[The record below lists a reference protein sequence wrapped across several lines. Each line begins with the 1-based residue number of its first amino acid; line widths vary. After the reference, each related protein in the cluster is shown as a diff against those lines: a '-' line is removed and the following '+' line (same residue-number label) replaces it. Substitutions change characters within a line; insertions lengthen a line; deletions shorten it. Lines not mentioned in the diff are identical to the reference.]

1 MLETMRNHAQS
12 WIAKLILWAI
22 VLSFGLWGIGDYF
35 LGGRVQNVASVD
47 GEPIHDPEFAQAY
60 ERATNN
66 YRAMFGKRFSKKLM
80 DQLHVREKTLQAIIN
95 RRLILVEAQKLGM
108 VTPDS
113 AVLNEVEHN
122 PAFSSN
128 GRFDPARYRIM
139 TRNMG
144 FGSPAGY
151 EAELK
156 MDLLASVLEDSIM
169 DSAPVSEADIRA
181 EFNREFEKRV
191 IAAVIVDPSAFANRV
206 HVSDTQALAYYQ
218 AHKNDY
224 RSPLRLQMLAVD
236 ISPQT
241 LAKGITVDD
250 AELHKDYEKHKSDFM
265 QPEERRA
272 RHILIRVSPTA
283 SKAAQAAALKKIEA
297 IQAKLKAGANFATL
311 AKKYSEDKP
320 TAVKGGDLGYFT
332 KGTMVPAFD
341 KAAFSMKPGQV
352 SGIIKSSFGYH
363 LIQLEA
369 IRPAGPKPFAEV
381 KEQIRKQL
389 IQKKAGDEAY
399 QLSQDLDDALGRNPE
414 LKDAAASLNLP
425 VRRIG
430 PISTKQAANDKL
442 LASDPDFRAKV
453 FAMKPG
459 DPVDVVDLANGHYAA
474 VEVTKRL
481 EPAVLPFDA
490 VASRVMA
497 AAEQAAAEKMARD
510 TAEKF
515 LNESTGK
522 TVAQIAL
529 DSGQP
534 KFLSKPVRRDG
545 PGDDATWLTSEV
557 REAAFSTPKG
567 QWVNHVI
574 QVPQGLALV
583 RVDNVIAPDSAEY
596 AKQHDVIAQRVAR
609 NMGTVRFARWMASV
623 RARHSIKV
631 NTKALDRF

>member
-35 LGGRVQNVASVD
+35 LGGRVENVASVD

-66 YRAMFGKRFSKKLM
+66 YRAMFGKQFSKELM

-95 RRLILVEAQKLGM
+95 RRLILIEANKLGL

-113 AVLNEVEHN
+113 AVLNEVENN

-144 FGSPAGY
+144 FGSPSEY

-156 MDLLASVLEDSIM
+156 VDLLANVLEDSIM

-191 IAAVIVDPSAFANRV
+191 IAAVIVDPSTFANRV
-206 HVSDTQALAYYQ
+206 HISDTEALSYYQ

-236 ISPQT
+236 ISPQN
-241 LAKGITVDD
+241 LAKGIAVDD
-250 AELHKDYEKHKSDFM
+250 AELRKDYEKHKSDFM

-283 SKAAQAAALKKIEA
+283 SKADQAAALKKIEA
-297 IQAKLKAGANFATL
+297 IQAKLKAGADFATL
-311 AKKYSEDKP
+311 ARKYSQDS
-320 TAVKGGDLGYFT
+320 TAANGGDLGYFT
-332 KGTMVPAFD
+332 KGTMVAAFD
-341 KAAFSMKPGQV
+341 KAAFSMKPGQI
-352 SGIIKSSFGYH
+352 SGVIKTPFGYH

-369 IRPAGPKPFAEV
+369 IKPAGPKPFAEV
-381 KEQIRKQL
+381 KDQIRNQL
-389 IQKKAGDEAY
+389 IQQKARDEAY
-399 QLSQDLDDALGRNPE
+399 QLSQDLDDALGKNPE

-425 VRRIG
+425 VRKIG
-430 PISTKQAANDKL
+430 PISAQQATSDTL
-442 LASDPDFRAKV
+442 LASDPDFRAKA

-459 DPVDVVDLANGHYAA
+459 DPVDVVDLANGQYAA

-497 AAEQAAAEKMARD
+497 DAEQAAAEEMAKQ

-515 LNESTGK
+515 LNDSTGK

-534 KFLSKPVRRDG
+534 KFLSKPVRRNG
-545 PGDDATWLTSEV
+545 LGDDASWLTSAV
-557 REAAFSTPKG
+557 RAAAFSTPKG

-574 QVPQGLALV
+574 EVPQGLALV
-583 RVDNVIAPDSAEY
+583 RVDDVIAPDQTEY
-596 AKQHDVIAQRVAR
+596 AKQHDAIAQQVAR
-609 NMGTVRFARWMASV
+609 NMGAVRFARWMASV
-623 RARHSIKV
+623 RAHHSIKV